1 MNRIIDR
8 EMLTSID
15 ETEETISVIGQII
28 KIGREKGYVSL
39 DDILTHFPEA
49 EENVNQLEQVFSALL
64 DAGIPY
70 TDNGEL
76 DSDEESKDSE
86 DDEVFPT
93 ELESNPL
100 ANISTDDLIGLYLK
114 EAASIPLLTRE
125 EEIDLAKRIER
136 GRLARDEM
144 ARGKSSPR
152 RRKELNRLIKDGWEA
167 RRHLIT
173 ANSRLVVSIAKKYV
187 GRGVPMIDLIQEG
200 NIGLM
205 RAAKK
210 FDYKRGYKFGT
221 YATWWI
227 RQAITRSIANR
238 GRTIRIPAYIGDKI
252 TKFFRMQNQL
262 KQNLGRDPNNEEIAN
277 ALNVDP
283 DEVERI
289 FKISRRPLSLERP
302 ISYESDAELGDFIE
316 DNETPAPEEHAEDS
330 LIHEHLEE
338 VLETLPPREARIL
351 KMRYGFMNGK
361 IHTLQEIGRKEGI
374 TRERV
379 RQIEAQ
385 ALRRLRNPQIR
396 HDLRDYITR
405 S

>member
-1 MNRIIDR
+1 
-8 EMLTSID
+8 
-15 ETEETISVIGQII
+15 
-28 KIGREKGYVSL
+28 
-39 DDILTHFPEA
+39 
-49 EENVNQLEQVFSALL
+49 
-64 DAGIPY
+64 
-70 TDNGEL
+70 
-76 DSDEESKDSE
+76 
-86 DDEVFPT
+86 
-93 ELESNPL
+93 
-100 ANISTDDLIGLYLK
+100 
-114 EAASIPLLTRE
+114 
-125 EEIDLAKRIER
+125 
-136 GRLARDEM
+136 
-144 ARGKSSPR
+144 
-152 RRKELNRLIKDGWEA
+152 
-167 RRHLIT
+167 
-173 ANSRLVVSIAKKYV
+173 
-187 GRGVPMIDLIQEG
+187 LIQEG

>member
-8 EMLTSID
+8 EMLSSID

-28 KIGREKGYVSL
+28 KIGREKGYVSF

-64 DAGIPY
+64 DAGIPF
-70 TDNGEL
+70 TDNGER
-76 DSDEESKDSE
+76 DS
-86 DDEVFPT
+86 DDEVQDNEDIEAPPT
-93 ELESNPL
+93 EMEANPL

-136 GRLARDEM
+136 GRIARDEM
-144 ARGKSSPR
+144 ARGKVAPH

-205 RAAKK
+205 RATKK

-227 RQAITRSIANR
+227 RQAITRAIANR

-262 KQNLGRDPNNEEIAN
+262 KQNLGRDPNNDEIAE

-289 FKISRRPLSLERP
+289 LKISRRPLSLERP

-316 DNETPAPEEHAEDS
+316 DNETPAPEEHAEGN

-338 VLETLPPREARIL
+338 ILETLPPREARIL

-385 ALRRLRNPQIR
+385 ALRRLRHPQIR
-396 HDLRDYITR
+396 HDLRDYISR